1 MRTILM
7 LTDLSP
13 KAEHVAV
20 QALHIAAAVK
30 CDVLLSN
37 TYAINEEYLS
47 EDDACWPVETFRRT
61 QADIGQRMQKLFE
74 KLTEK
79 ADQIELYR
87 PHIYVHHQFG
97 EFGSNLG
104 VLTAMFNPFL
114 IIMGARH
121 NEHRSPSRAESEAW
135 IALSHAGLPI
145 LFIPETWH
153 FNGIKHI
160 TLSSDLNCISEGN
173 QDFIVMLADLFK
185 AKLALVHV
193 TTQEAAP
200 RSTSQLEQLATQIP
214 ATVNETRLLID
225 NDLGMA
231 LRAYI
236 RLTDTNLLI
245 MVHRHDKHHGPI
257 WHQSHSAGM
266 LDHLNIPLLI
276 LHQ

>member
-1 MRTILM
+1 MKTILM

-20 QALHIAAAVK
+20 QALRIAETTK
-30 CDVLLSN
+30 SDLLLSN

-61 QADIGQRMQKLFE
+61 QADIGQHMQKLSE
-74 KLTEK
+74 KLTLK
-79 ADQIELYR
+79 ADEMGIYR

-104 VLTAMFNPFL
+104 MLTAMFNPFL
-114 IIMGARH
+114 IIMGAR
-121 NEHRSPSRAESEAW
+121 NDEHRSPSRAESEAW

-153 FNGIKHI
+153 FHGIKHM
-160 TLSSDLNCISEGN
+160 TLSSDLNYISEGN
-173 QDFIVMLADLFK
+173 LNFIVMIADLFS
-185 AKLALVHV
+185 AKLSLVHV
-193 TTQEAAP
+193 SAQETTP
-200 RSTSQLEQLATQIP
+200 GLSSQLKQLATQLPLTI
-214 ATVNETRLLID
+214 NETRLLVD
-225 NDLGMA
+225 NNLGTA

-236 RLTDTNLLI
+236 KSASADLLI
-245 MVHRHDKHHGPI
+245 MVHRHDKHMGPV